1 MQQGRVGSSQD
12 DPGDIAMRI
21 AFIGLGNMGLPMA
34 ANLLKAGHAVA
45 GFDVAPQSR
54 AAAAAEGIAV
64 AASTQAAVADAGVVI
79 TMLPNGALVTA
90 VWTEAL
96 AAAPA
101 GALMIDCS
109 TVDVASARGA
119 HALAAGADLAAVDAP
134 VSGGTEGARAASLT
148 FMVGGGPEAFAR
160 ARPIL
165 AAIGRK
171 VVHCGPPGNG
181 QAAKICNNMI
191 LGITMIGVSEAFNL
205 AEKVGLS
212 HQALFD
218 VASTAS
224 GQCFALTTHCPVPGP
239 VPGSAA
245 NRGYVPGFAAE
256 LMLKDLGLSQS
267 VAAAAAVETPLG
279 AAAHAIF
286 EHFVAAG
293 GRGRDYSA
301 IVEHLKA
308 SSPAR

>member
-1 MQQGRVGSSQD
+1 
-12 DPGDIAMRI
+12 MRI

-34 ANLLKAGHAVA
+34 ANLLAAGHAVS
-45 GFDVAPQSR
+45 GFDVVSQCR
-54 AAAAAEGIAV
+54 EAAAAAGIAA
-64 AASTQAAVADAGVVI
+64 AASAKAAVADAEVVV
-79 TMLPNGALVTA
+79 TMLPNGALVAA
-90 VWTEAL
+90 VWTEAV
-96 AAAPA
+96 AAAPP

-109 TVDVASARGA
+109 TVDVASARQA
-119 HALAAGADLAAVDAP
+119 HALAAAAGFAAVDAP

-148 FMVGGGPEAFAR
+148 FMVGGEPEAFAR
-160 ARPIL
+160 AQPIL
-165 AAIGRK
+165 ATMGRK

-212 HQALFD
+212 HQALFE

-245 NRGYVPGFAAE
+245 NRGYLPGFAAE

-267 VAAAAAVETPLG
+267 VAADAAVATPLG
-279 AAAHAIF
+279 AAAFAIF
-286 EHFVAAG
+286 ERFVAAG

-301 IVEHLKA
+301 VVEHLKA
-308 SSPAR
+308 REPADQLPLR